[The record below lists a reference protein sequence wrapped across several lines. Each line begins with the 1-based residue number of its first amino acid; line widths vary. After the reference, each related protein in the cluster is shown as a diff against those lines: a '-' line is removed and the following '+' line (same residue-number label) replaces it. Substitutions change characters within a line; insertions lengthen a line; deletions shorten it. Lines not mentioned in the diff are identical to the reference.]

1 MSTMPSNVPDGQ
13 ELVEVFDTA
22 EESEAMVVRGLLDS
36 AGIDALITGLD
47 TPQDVLPGVGGVI
60 VRVTADQ
67 AEEARRIIEEYR
79 ANPPAEDQDVPEQ

>member
-1 MSTMPSNVPDGQ
+1 MSTMPSNIPDDQ
-13 ELVEVFDTA
+13 DLVEVFDTQ
-22 EESEAMVVRGLLDS
+22 EESEAMVIRGLLDS

-47 TPQDVLPGVGGVI
+47 SPQDILPGVGGVV